1 MKYESRRYYQRATVF
16 RNYAKIKRIT
26 GDMYDEKAL

>member
-26 GDMYDEKAL
+26 GHKFETMK